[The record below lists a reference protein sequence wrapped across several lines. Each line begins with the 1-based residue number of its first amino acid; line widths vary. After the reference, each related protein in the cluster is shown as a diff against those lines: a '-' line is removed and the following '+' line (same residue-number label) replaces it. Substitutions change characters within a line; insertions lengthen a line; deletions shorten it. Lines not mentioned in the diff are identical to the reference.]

1 MGLRRTVRLLP
12 VAVLTDSSLSTSF
25 VACQP
30 DTPKGMNVFI
40 KPHRVAP
47 YDSRRS
53 TVTRPPMF
61 SPFKPLD
68 GGVILFMD
76 TFST

>member
-1 MGLRRTVRLLP
+1 VGLRRTVRLLP

-47 YDSRRS
+47 MTAVEAPSRDHQCS
-53 TVTRPPMF
+53 H
-61 SPFKPLD
+61 L
-68 GGVILFMD
+68 LNL
-76 TFST
+76 